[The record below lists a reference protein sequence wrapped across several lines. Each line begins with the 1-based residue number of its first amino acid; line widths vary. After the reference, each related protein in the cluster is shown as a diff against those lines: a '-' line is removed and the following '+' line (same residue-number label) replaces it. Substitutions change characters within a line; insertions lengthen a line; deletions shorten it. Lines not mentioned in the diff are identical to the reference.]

1 MSGVIWSKF
10 FWQDWE
16 TDHAVR
22 LCSFAAQGLW
32 MRMLC
37 IAAAHDPIG
46 YVAVAGKG
54 LDETGLALLTGRP
67 GSEIASLL
75 GELDQHGVFSRDRQ
89 GRIYSRRMI
98 RDARKAATARNNGK
112 KGGNPTLSNGS
123 ENPTSDKGNGKGG
136 DKPHKPRAMSH
147 NEKSKDFSSGA
158 GAQKKSDIDLIRESF
173 LDA

>member
-54 LDETGLALLTGRP
+54 LDETGLALLTGRQE
-67 GSEIASLL
+67 SEIASLL

-98 RDARKAATARNNGK
+98 RDARKAALARNNGK
-112 KGGNPTLSNGS
+112 KGGNPTLSNHSG
-123 ENPTSDKGNGKGG
+123 NPHSDKGHDKG
-136 DKPHKPRAMSH
+136 DLKPHKPRAKSQY
-147 NEKSKDFSSGA
+147 EKSKDFSQGA
-158 GAQKKSDIDLIRESF
+158 SAPKKSDHQLILEAF
-173 LDA
+173 PDV